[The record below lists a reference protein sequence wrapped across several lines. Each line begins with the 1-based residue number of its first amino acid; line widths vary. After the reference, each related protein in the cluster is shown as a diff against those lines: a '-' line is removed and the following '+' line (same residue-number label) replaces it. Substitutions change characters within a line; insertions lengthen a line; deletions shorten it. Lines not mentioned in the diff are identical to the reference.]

1 MNPKLGHSAQFG
13 IENNWFE
20 CLSDQFTA
28 EYFADLQTFVEEERQ
43 LHAVFPVPQDVFAAF
58 NMTTFDSTRVVI
70 LSQDPYHGPGQAH
83 GLCFSVQ
90 QDVTIPP
97 SLANIF
103 TELENDVGVRRP
115 RDGCLTHWAQQ
126 GVLLLNSTLTV
137 RQGEPGSHHGK
148 GWERFTDAVISL
160 VNAKQD
166 PVIFVLWGNP
176 ARQKKSLITSP
187 WHTIIEA
194 PHPSPLSAHRGFF
207 GSRPFSAINDFLI
220 RHGYPPVEWALG
232 DD

>member
-1 MNPKLGHSAQFG
+1 MNQKLGHSAQFG

-20 CLSDQFTA
+20 RLSDQFTA
-28 EYFADLQTFVEEERQ
+28 EYFVDLQTFVEEERR

-58 NMTTFDSTRVVI
+58 NMTTFDWTRVVI
-70 LSQDPYHGPGQAH
+70 LGQDPYHGPGQAH

-115 RDGCLTHWAQQ
+115 RHGCLTHWAQQ

-176 ARQKKSLITSP
+176 ARQKKSLIASP

-220 RHGYPPVEWALG
+220 RHGYPPVEWSSG